1 MTFLHNSVLKHVISK
16 CINRHPQQKGGTDGE
31 ESFEALEKQFQ
42 LVLTELLGDKSVE
55 KFRTEYE
62 KITGALR
69 KAHESE
75 KRLMSKCRELN
86 AEIVSNS
93 TKVETALK
101 LSQEDEAT
109 IRSLKKVRCTENYKH
124 AFFRFDH

>member
-1 MTFLHNSVLKHVISK
+1 MVL
-16 CINRHPQQKGGTDGE
+16 G
-31 ESFEALEKQFQ
+31 
-42 LVLTELLGDKSVE
+42 ELLGDQSMD

-62 KITGALR
+62 KITGALQ

-75 KRLMSKCRELN
+75 KRLMVKCRELN

-109 IRSLKKVRCTENYKH
+109 IKSLKKVRCPTATRYEP
-124 AFFRFDH
+124 ALLGSITSLLVF